1 MNDSL
6 NLKFE
11 LYPSGGLRLGHQLIC
26 RTMIA
31 SILSLCGGLL
41 GASSVQAQFNSPL
54 QMANFVQSVLE
65 IELARETALQ
75 NTQALLPMGNMPV
88 FDCNLE
94 AGTVSNTMGIPKD
107 IMNHLQN
114 FCGQSQLVLEQHNLS
129 PEEFRNMRMR
139 YGQNP
144 RQYPQITQ
152 SFQQLCQ
159 NSRYSQL
166 QICRP

>member
-6 NLKFE
+6 NLKFQ
-11 LYPSGGLRLGHQLIC
+11 LYPSGRLHFGHQLIC

-54 QMANFVQSVLE
+54 QISSFVQSMLE
-65 IELARETALQ
+65 IELAREIALQ
-75 NTQALLPMGNMPV
+75 NTQELLNAGDMPV

-94 AGTVSNTMGIPKD
+94 AGTVSNTTGISKE
-107 IMNHLQN
+107 IMNHLQS
-114 FCGQSQLVLEQHNLS
+114 FCSQSQSVLEQQNLS

-139 YGQNP
+139 YAQNP

-159 NSRYSQL
+159 NNRYSQL
-166 QICRP
+166 QICR